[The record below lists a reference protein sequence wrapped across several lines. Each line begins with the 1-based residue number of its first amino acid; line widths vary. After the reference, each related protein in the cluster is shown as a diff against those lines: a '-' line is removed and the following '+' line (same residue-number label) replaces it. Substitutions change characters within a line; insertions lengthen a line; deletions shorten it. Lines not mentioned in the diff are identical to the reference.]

1 MPRYR
6 SKLDAVLK
14 LRKRREE
21 AVQEEFIEIKHDHD
35 TAEDQLRRLHREFE
49 AALKDLAEQQ
59 AKGIAPCELDLYY
72 HLIKQQ
78 YDRLEERRKALQR
91 LADQCERKRQDLLE
105 ATREKKVVEK
115 IEEKRKEIFLKDLEK
130 KERDLLDELAGRSKR
145 ESP

>member
-1 MPRYR
+1 MPRYQ

-21 AVQEEFIEIKHDHD
+21 EVQQEFIEMKHDRD
-35 TAEDQLRRLHREFE
+35 TAEDQLHRLHREFE
-49 AALKDLAEQQ
+49 TALKDLAEQQ

-115 IEEKRKEIFLKDLEK
+115 IEEKRKKIYLKDLEI
-130 KERDLLDELAGRSKR
+130 KERNLLDELAGRTKR